1 MRRKVHEPFSYARLD
16 DDDLP
21 DIGEF
26 GAVEVLVEL
35 DGTGEAVRLVG
46 ISASGETAFHCPPY
60 AAAPFDFH
68 GALLD
73 CVGETISRESF
84 ETRWRE
90 AEARNAGDRLRI
102 LRGLRA
108 TPSYRREVEPRQLWA
123 AVGWLALL
131 VLVVLWTVVF

>member
-1 MRRKVHEPFSYARLD
+1 MTDVAHGS
-16 DDDLP
+16 
-21 DIGEF
+21 
-26 GAVEVLVEL
+26 AVDYPSCDERCTSRSLTPAWMMTICQIL
-35 DGTGEAVRLVG
+35 AS
-46 ISASGETAFHCPPY
+46 SAPSRCWCPPY

-108 TPSYRREVEPRQLWA
+108 TPSYRRGVKPRQLWA